1 MTTNEIVRIRNAL
14 RMTQAQLALLLGVH
28 AQTVYRWES
37 DRLVPTPFQ
46 AALLDVAARAV
57 KRQPDIGA
65 AVAQTLTTSGAVRAL
80 FELLCAAFKATR

>member
-1 MTTNEIVRIRNAL
+1 MTANEIGRIRNAL
-14 RMTQAQLALLLGVH
+14 SMTQAQLALLLGVH

-37 DRLVPTPFQ
+37 DRLDPTPFQ

-65 AVAQTLTTSGAVRAL
+65 AVAQTLTTGGAVRAL
-80 FELLCAAFKATR
+80 FELLNVAYRQ